1 MSEETPSAKKAARK
15 SVRKKSAKKSATKNP
30 ASSETEEQL
39 PLAESAPPT
48 EAPSRDEEKLSGGRP
63 RNPKSGVRDARR
75 ERSSDSEA
83 SSELVE
89 KLVPEPEQRESRDQ
103 ARSDQEQSDS
113 NDRRGRNR
121 GRNRNRNERNDR
133 NDKREESP
141 RPSISAKH
149 LKKKAWK
156 IFESE
161 VTEEGLA
168 LLDDNGLRE
177 YARGSFNA
185 ARIFLEEAS
194 RVEGRQK
201 NQKSKSKNSDSD
213 QDSDDKD

>member
-1 MSEETPSAKKAARK
+1 M
-15 SVRKKSAKKSATKNP
+15 RKKSAKKSAAKKP

-39 PLAESAPPT
+39 SLAESVAPS
-48 EAPSRDEEKLSGGRP
+48 ESASRDEDGSSGGRT

-75 ERSSDSEA
+75 ERPSDSEGA
-83 SSELVE
+83 PEVVE
-89 KLVPEPEQRESRDQ
+89 KLVPEVEQRESRDQ
-103 ARSDQEQSDS
+103 ARNDQDQSDS
-113 NDRRGRNR
+113 SERRGRNR
-121 GRNRNRNERNDR
+121 GRNRNRNDRNERSDRNDR
-133 NDKREESP
+133 REEAP
-141 RPSISAKH
+141 RPSFSAKH

-185 ARIFLEEAS
+185 ARIFLEEAG
-194 RVEGRQK
+194 RVEGRKKTQK
-201 NQKSKSKNSDSD
+201 PKSKNSDSD
-213 QDSDDKD
+213 KDSDKDSDEKD